1 MHDRLEQLAARGHSV
16 IVIANDEHAGGLI
29 VLDDTVRAN
38 AKDALAAL
46 HRAGIKRIVSC

>member
-16 IVIANDEHAGGLI
+16 TVIANDEHVCGLI
-29 VLDDTVRAN
+29 VLGDTVRAN
-38 AKDALAAL
+38 AKDAPAAL